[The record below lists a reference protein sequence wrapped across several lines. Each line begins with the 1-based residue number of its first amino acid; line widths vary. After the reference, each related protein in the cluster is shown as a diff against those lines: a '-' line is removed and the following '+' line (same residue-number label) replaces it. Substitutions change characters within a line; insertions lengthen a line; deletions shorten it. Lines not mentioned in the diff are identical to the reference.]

1 MAVCS
6 MQNIQSHP
14 IQSVCVYCGS
24 QPGNNPVYVEA
35 AKLLGKSI
43 AESGIRLVY
52 GGGTRGIMGTVARSV
67 IEHGGSV
74 TGIIP
79 TFLIDQEAS
88 RHELGELSEV
98 IVVKDMHE
106 RKQMMFE
113 RSDAFITLPGGIG
126 TLEEIAEIMTWA
138 QIGRHTKPMVYANI
152 DNFWKP
158 LLQLIDH
165 MRDEGFIHHSS
176 LLNPLIIDQAEE
188 IIPAIIDRAVAQANP
203 QGDPE
208 IIKKL

>member
-1 MAVCS
+1 
-6 MQNIQSHP
+6 MQNIKYP

-24 QPGNNPVYVEA
+24 QTGNNPVYVEA
-35 AKLLGKSI
+35 AKLLGKSL
-43 AESGIRLVY
+43 AEHGIRLIY
-52 GGGTRGIMGTVARSV
+52 GGGTKGIMGTVARAV

-98 IVVKDMHE
+98 IVVNDMHE

-113 RSDAFITLPGGIG
+113 RSDAFVTLPGGIG

-138 QIGRHTKPMVYANI
+138 QIGRHTKPMVLANV
-152 DNFWKP
+152 DDFWKP
-158 LLQLIDH
+158 LLKLMHH
-165 MRDEGFIHHSS
+165 MQVEGFIHHANMLRP
-176 LLNPLIIDQAEE
+176 LLIDRAEE
-188 IIPAIIDRAVAQANP
+188 IVPALIEYATAQANP

>member
-6 MQNIQSHP
+6 MQNIKYP

-24 QPGNNPVYVEA
+24 QTGNSPVYVEA
-35 AKLLGKSI
+35 AKLLGKSL
-43 AESGIRLVY
+43 AEHGIRLVY
-52 GGGTRGIMGTVARSV
+52 GGGTKGIMGTVARAV

-98 IVVKDMHE
+98 IVVNDMHE

-113 RSDAFITLPGGIG
+113 RSDAFVTLPGGVG
-126 TLEEIAEIMTWA
+126 TLEEISEIMTWA
-138 QIGRHTKPMVYANI
+138 QIGRHTKPMVLANV
-152 DNFWKP
+152 DGFWKP
-158 LLQLIDH
+158 LLELMHH
-165 MRDEGFIHHSS
+165 MQVEGFIHHANM
-176 LLNPLIIDQAEE
+176 LRPMLIDRPEE
-188 IIPAIIDRAVAQANP
+188 IVPALIEYATAQANP

>member
-1 MAVCS
+1 
-6 MQNIQSHP
+6 MQNIQSP

-24 QPGNNPVYVEA
+24 QPGNSPVYVEA
-35 AKLLGKSI
+35 AKLLGKSL
-43 AESGIRLVY
+43 AENSIRLVY
-52 GGGTRGIMGTVARSV
+52 GGGTRGIMGTVARAV

-113 RSDAFITLPGGIG
+113 RSDAFVTLPGGIG
-126 TLEEIAEIMTWA
+126 TLEEIVEIMTWA
-138 QIGRHTKPMVYANI
+138 QIGRHTKPMVLANV
-152 DNFWKP
+152 DGFWQP
-158 LLQLIDH
+158 LLKLVEH
-165 MRDEGFIHHSS
+165 MRSEGFIHHTS
-176 LLNPLIIDQAEE
+176 LLNPLIIDEPEKIVA
-188 IIPAIIDRAVAQANP
+188 AIIERAIAQANP
-203 QGDPE
+203 QGDEE

>member
-1 MAVCS
+1 MNLLS
-6 MQNIQSHP
+6 MKNMQHNVRSI
-14 IQSVCVYCGS
+14 CVYCGS
-24 QPGNNPVYVEA
+24 QPGNSPVYVEA
-35 AKLLGKSI
+35 AKLLGKSL
-43 AESGIRLVY
+43 AEHNIRLTY

-113 RSDAFITLPGGIG
+113 RSDAFVTFPGGIG

-138 QIGRHTKPMVYANI
+138 QIGRHSKPMVLANI
-152 DNFWKP
+152 NGFWNP
-158 LLQLIDH
+158 LLQLIQH
-165 MRDEGFIHHSS
+165 MSGEGFIHHAH
-176 LLNPLIIDQAEE
+176 LLNPLVIDNAED
-188 IIPAIIDRAVAQANP
+188 IVSAIIERSVAQANP
-203 QGDPE
+203 DGDPE
-208 IIKKL
+208 VIKNL

>member
-1 MAVCS
+1 
-6 MQNIQSHP
+6 MQNIQSP

-24 QPGNNPVYVEA
+24 QPGNSPVYVEA
-35 AKLLGKSI
+35 AKLLGKSL
-43 AESGIRLVY
+43 AENGIRLVY
-52 GGGTRGIMGTVARSV
+52 GGGTRGIMGTVARAV

-113 RSDAFITLPGGIG
+113 RSDAFVTLPGGIG

-138 QIGRHTKPMVYANI
+138 QIGRHTKPMVLANV
-152 DNFWKP
+152 DGFWKP
-158 LLQLIDH
+158 LLDLMQH
-165 MRDEGFIHHSS
+165 MLDEGFIHHANMLRP
-176 LLNPLIIDQAEE
+176 LLIDRAED
-188 IIPAIIDRAVAQANP
+188 IVPAIIERAKGESNP
-203 QGDPE
+203 EGDAE

>member
-1 MAVCS
+1 MKN
-6 MQNIQSHP
+6 MQHNVRSI
-14 IQSVCVYCGS
+14 CVYCGS
-24 QPGNNPVYVEA
+24 QPGNSPVYVEA
-35 AKLLGKSI
+35 AKLLGKSL
-43 AESGIRLVY
+43 AEHNIRLTY

-113 RSDAFITLPGGIG
+113 RSDAFVTFPGGIG

-138 QIGRHTKPMVYANI
+138 QIGRHSKPMVLANI
-152 DNFWKP
+152 NGFWNP
-158 LLQLIDH
+158 LLQLIQH
-165 MRDEGFIHHSS
+165 MSGEGFIHHAH
-176 LLNPLIIDQAEE
+176 LLNPLVIDNAED
-188 IIPAIIDRAVAQANP
+188 IVSAIIERSVAQANP
-203 QGDPE
+203 DGDPE
-208 IIKKL
+208 VIKNL

>member
-1 MAVCS
+1 MKN
-6 MQNIQSHP
+6 MQHNVRSI
-14 IQSVCVYCGS
+14 CVYCGS
-24 QPGNNPVYVEA
+24 QPGNSPVYVEA
-35 AKLLGKSI
+35 AKLLGKSL
-43 AESGIRLVY
+43 AEHNIRLTY

-113 RSDAFITLPGGIG
+113 RSDAFVTFPGGIG

-138 QIGRHTKPMVYANI
+138 QIGRHSKPMVLANI
-152 DNFWKP
+152 NGFWNP
-158 LLQLIDH
+158 LLQLIQH
-165 MRDEGFIHHSS
+165 MSGEGFIHHAH
-176 LLNPLIIDQAEE
+176 LLNPLVIDDAQD
-188 IIPAIIDRAVAQANP
+188 IVGAIIERAVAQANP
-203 QGDPE
+203 EGDPE
-208 IIKKL
+208 VIKKL